1 MSLAHCCLSASR
13 ATAPG
18 PAGTVDSNLEE
29 KMSPKDPCRP
39 SPPRPRL
46 RVAPLAADLV
56 PQAVALELRCGLSTR
71 GIEAYHYLLGDPN
84 LLALVALDRL
94 PRLGVVGLFS
104 ATLVLDELHID
115 NLATDPVWR
124 QQGIAARLLR
134 DGLATARQRGAETA
148 LLEVRP
154 SNLPALSLYLKFG
167 FQIDGRRPAYYPC
180 PPAPPEDALLLSCR
194 L

>member
-1 MSLAHCCLSASR
+1 MS
-13 ATAPG
+13 TK
-18 PAGTVDSNLEE
+18 DSFHSSSL
-29 KMSPKDPCRP
+29 RP
-39 SPPRPRL
+39 NH
-46 RVAPLAADLV
+46 RVAPLSAALV

-71 GIEAYHYLLGDPN
+71 GIEGYHHLLADPN
-84 LLALVALDRL
+84 LLALVALDSP
-94 PRLGVVGLFS
+94 PRRGLIGLFS

-115 NLATDPVWR
+115 NLATDPLRR

-134 DGLATARQRGAETA
+134 DGLTTARQRGAKTA

-154 SNLPALSLYLKFG
+154 SNHPALALYLKFG
-167 FQIDGRRPAYYPC
+167 FQIDGRRPAYYHSLLP

>member
-1 MSLAHCCLSASR
+1 
-13 ATAPG
+13 
-18 PAGTVDSNLEE
+18 
-29 KMSPKDPCRP
+29 MSPKDPSRP
-39 SPPRPRL
+39 LTSRPNL
-46 RVAPLAADLV
+46 RVAPLSAGLV

-71 GIEAYHYLLGDPN
+71 GIDAYHHLLGDPN
-84 LLALVALDRL
+84 LLTLVALDRL

-115 NLATDPVWR
+115 NVATDPLWR

-134 DGLATARQRGAETA
+134 EGLATARQRGARSA

-154 SNLPALSLYLKFG
+154 SNLPALSLYVKFG
-167 FQIDGRRPAYYPC
+167 FQIDGRRPAYYQS
-180 PPAPPEDALLLSCR
+180 PPSPPEDALLLSCH